1 MVLLTSPAHTQP
13 RYEQGLQWGKDQEW
27 EENHL
32 VAECYLS
39 LSFPWDKDG
48 GGLLRGRLPQ
58 EAQVQE

>member
-13 RYEQGLQWGKDQEW
+13 RYKQCLQWGKDQEW

-39 LSFPWDKDG
+39 LSFP
-48 GGLLRGRLPQ
+48 
-58 EAQVQE
+58 